1 MPRVHACKESS
12 TELSLD
18 APERL
23 GHSALADGRTPAW
36 AEWGPPRGTPVVL
49 CPGAA
54 ISRHLGISARAV
66 AALGVRLISV
76 DRPGL
81 GASTPA
87 PGHTLADFAADVGEL
102 IELRGLGRPALIGN
116 SQGAP
121 SAVACAAAGI
131 TRALA
136 LVSASDEVAAPESG
150 SALPLHLR
158 DLLDLVAT
166 DPDGA
171 AAVLRRFDADA
182 MWDLVM
188 TGAPPCDRA
197 VYRTRSS
204 ERAYRTAL
212 REGFAQGPAGYVRDT
227 LLAMSRWPIPRAHI
241 AIPVDVWYGEEDM
254 SHSPDNDATLTGRI
268 PGAHRHVVPGIGGAV
283 LWTIHD
289 PSSTPWSHAAD
300 RQMPPA
306 HVSPRSPTSSASTG
320 STHQLGPRRMR
331 VRP

>member
-1 MPRVHACKESS
+1 M
-12 TELSLD
+12 ELNLD

-23 GHSALADGRTPAW
+23 GHSTLADGRRLAW
-36 AEWGPPRGTPVVL
+36 AEWGSPRGTPVLL

-54 ISRHLGISARAV
+54 LSRHLGISARAV
-66 AALGVRLISV
+66 AALGVLLISV
-76 DRPGL
+76 DRLGL

-87 PGHTLADFAADVGEL
+87 RGHTLADFAADVGEL
-102 IELRGLGRPALIGN
+102 IELRGLGRPALIGT

-121 SAVACAAAGI
+121 FALACAAAGI

-136 LVSASDEVAAPESG
+136 LVSASDEVAAPQFR

-171 AAVLRRFDADA
+171 TAVLRRFDADA

-197 VYRTRSS
+197 VYRAKSF

-212 REGFAQGPAGYVRDT
+212 REGSPKGRRDT
-227 LLAMSRWPIPRAHI
+227 PATPC
-241 AIPVDVWYGEEDM
+241 
-254 SHSPDNDATLTGRI
+254 SP
-268 PGAHRHVVPGIGGAV
+268 
-283 LWTIHD
+283 
-289 PSSTPWSHAAD
+289 
-300 RQMPPA
+300 
-306 HVSPRSPTSSASTG
+306 
-320 STHQLGPRRMR
+320 
-331 VRP
+331 